1 MKLFLRMPTKHIQ
14 YYQIKDSKENM
25 MQLHQGHHIL
35 RILLVNLDNNNN
47 NITIVAIHRSNKDI
61 NGLKT
66 RTQSKDLTGTIK
78 TFNNKFFL
86 SYLECKTKQEEE
98 DHTVIQMLNNMIL

>member
-1 MKLFLRMPTKHIQ
+1 MKLFLRMPIKHIQ

-25 MQLHQGHHIL
+25 MQLHQGHLIHL
-35 RILLVNLDNNNN
+35 ILLVNLDNNN
-47 NITIVAIHRSNKDI
+47 NITIVAIHRSNKDT

-78 TFNNKFFL
+78 TFNNKFCL